1 MPDTGAPWNIPYVE
15 SADLVSDWPA
25 DSLALANAID
35 AGLDVAGGL
44 VAVTS
49 ALKTDTFSA
58 SVTAGNNT
66 AITDLSITHTMANA
80 SNKLLLIAFVGM
92 AANSGTYN
100 ETAIGIADGGTLIGV
115 GATAGSRTEVGA
127 GGIDATNPANYISQ
141 PLACHVLYAPGDTSS
156 HTYTLNA
163 INVKTSTATV
173 YINRNVADTDSVGTA
188 RSASVLTLLEVRV

>member
-1 MPDTGAPWNIPYVE
+1 MPDTGAPWNIPYV
-15 SADLVSDWPA
+15 AGTDLVSDWPT
-25 DSLALANAID
+25 DSQALAEAVAD
-35 AGLDVAGGL
+35 GLDLAAGL

-66 AITDLSITHTMANA
+66 AITGLSITHTLADA

-115 GATAGSRTEVGA
+115 GATVGSRTEVGA
-127 GGIDATNPANYISQ
+127 GGVDATNPANYISQ
-141 PLACHVLYAPGDTSS
+141 PLACHILYSPGDTAS

-173 YINRNVADTDSVGTA
+173 YINRNVADTDGVGTA
-188 RSASVLTLLEVRV
+188 RSASALTLMEVRV